1 MLDKIFKV
9 GNVEKCKEI
18 FSVYI
23 GVNKIVEVGILF
35 LFKWYRV
42 LYKDDEMIDIL
53 IYILLEE

>member
-1 MLDKIFKV
+1 MFKV

-18 FSVYI
+18 LSVYI

-42 LYKDDEMIDIL
+42 LYRDDEMIDIL

>member
-1 MLDKIFKV
+1 MFKV

-53 IYILLEE
+53 IYILLLE